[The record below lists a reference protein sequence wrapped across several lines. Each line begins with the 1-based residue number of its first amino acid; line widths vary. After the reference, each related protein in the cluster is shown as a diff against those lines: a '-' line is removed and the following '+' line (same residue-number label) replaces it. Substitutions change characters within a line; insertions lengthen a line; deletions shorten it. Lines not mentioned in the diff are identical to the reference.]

1 AALSPPEFRNDLQA
15 LGYLSYEEPVSA
27 VRAIA
32 ALAAFRRHFDRAG
45 APPEAAA
52 AVPAPPR
59 GGPLSEY
66 DSLRF
71 LKAAGLPAGD
81 ARLGAPADG
90 GEARA
95 ARLGFPRALKLASA
109 DILHKSDGGGVALGL
124 ATPAALRAAYAA
136 MAKGVAAKTGR
147 AVETFT
153 VAPMISGG
161 VETVLGVNRDPVF

>member
-71 LKAAGLPAGD
+71 LKAAGLPVVD
-81 ARLGAPADG
+81 ARLVASAD
-90 GEARA
+90 EAEA
-95 ARLGFPRALKLASA
+95 AAAALGFPVALKVASA
-109 DILHKSDGGGVALGL
+109 DILHKSDVGGGALGP
-124 ATPAALRAAYAA
+124 ATPAGLAGAHG
-136 MAKGVAAKTGR
+136 AKAEGGGGR
-147 AVETFT
+147 G
-153 VAPMISGG
+153 S
-161 VETVLGVNRDPVF
+161 R